1 MTDEEPAGETPEQAA
16 QVADTQEEPK
26 EEFDKD
32 RAMNTIKKLRDEEK
46 QWNKERKEYEAL
58 KAAKAKEEQ
67 EKLSEIERAN
77 KRAEEAESKAQRL
90 ERESLQRKAAEELG
104 LPAKIAGR
112 IQGDTYEAM
121 IEDAK
126 TLLDVMPKKSA
137 PNLPA
142 NNPAATNA
150 GETDKQRRSRLLG

>member
-16 QVADTQEEPK
+16 QAADTQEEPK

-150 GETDKQRRSRLLG
+150 GETDEQRRSRLLG

>member
-1 MTDEEPAGETPEQAA
+1 MTVDLPAGEMPEQAA

-46 QWNKERKEYEAL
+46 QWHKERKELEAL
-58 KAAKAKEEQ
+58 KAEKNKAEEAKLDEVQKA
-67 EKLSEIERAN
+67 I

-150 GETDKQRRSRLLG
+150 GETDEQRRSRLLG

>member
-1 MTDEEPAGETPEQAA
+1 MSDEQVETTQVPNVTETATPTETVKEVSQEAFEKMEKALKEANQEAAKRRKLIEQ
-16 QVADTQEEPK
+16 
-26 EEFDKD
+26 
-32 RAMNTIKKLRDEEK
+32 
-46 QWNKERKEYEAL
+46 YEA
-58 KAAKAKEEQ
+58 KEK
-67 EKLSEIERAN
+67 EKRDAELSEVEKAI

-150 GETDKQRRSRLLG
+150 GETDEQRRSRLLG